1 MNSEIWLSWKIENVQ
16 KYRENLENMTKLEK
30 LGKTYETRKKQ
41 VDKTMEKIGGQ
52 NHGLLSTH
60 VFRNLVLLGSIL
72 LFYILLPV
80 VPHKAVAEVS
90 KIGNL

>member
-41 VDKTMEKIGGQ
+41 VDKTMEKIGQ

-60 VFRNLVLLGSIL
+60 VFRILVLLGSIL
-72 LFYILLPV
+72 LFYIRLLCFIVLEIPRTC
-80 VPHKAVAEVS
+80 
-90 KIGNL
+90 L